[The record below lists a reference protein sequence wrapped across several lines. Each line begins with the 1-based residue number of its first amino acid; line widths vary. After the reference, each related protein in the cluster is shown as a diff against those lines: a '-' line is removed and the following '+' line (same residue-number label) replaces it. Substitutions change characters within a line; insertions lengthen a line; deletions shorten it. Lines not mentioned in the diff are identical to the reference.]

1 MPNKSLIFRLE
12 PKVRDSKARF
22 PIHLLGNDRKEIMLM
37 KVYSYSKC
45 GTCRNAIKDL
55 EAKKIQFEVIDITE
69 NPPSKT
75 VLKSAVKAKGLQK
88 LFNTSGVQYRELKI
102 KDKLKL
108 MTEAQAIDLLASN
121 GRLIKRPI
129 VVDKDKITI
138 GFNAD
143 EYKQVWGK

>member
-1 MPNKSLIFRLE
+1 MYF
-12 PKVRDSKARF
+12 
-22 PIHLLGNDRKEIMLM
+22 LGNDRKEIRLM
-37 KVYSYSKC
+37 KIYSYSKC

-55 EAKKIQFEVIDITE
+55 EAKKIKFEVIDITE
-69 NPPSKT
+69 NPPSKK

-102 KDKLKL
+102 KDKLKS

>member
-1 MPNKSLIFRLE
+1 
-12 PKVRDSKARF
+12 
-22 PIHLLGNDRKEIMLM
+22 M
-37 KVYSYSKC
+37 KIYSYSKC

-55 EAKKIQFEVIDITE
+55 EAKKIKFEVIDITE
-69 NPPSKT
+69 NPPSKK
-75 VLKSAVKAKGLQK
+75 VLKSAIKAKGLQK

-102 KDKLKL
+102 KDKLKS

>member
-1 MPNKSLIFRLE
+1 
-12 PKVRDSKARF
+12 
-22 PIHLLGNDRKEIMLM
+22 M

-69 NPPSKT
+69 NPPSKK
-75 VLKSAVKAKGLQK
+75 VLKSAVKVKGLQK

-102 KDKLKL
+102 KDKLKS

-129 VVDKDKITI
+129 AVDKDKITI

>member
-1 MPNKSLIFRLE
+1 
-12 PKVRDSKARF
+12 
-22 PIHLLGNDRKEIMLM
+22 M

-55 EAKKIQFEVIDITE
+55 EAKKIKFEVIDITE
-69 NPPSKT
+69 NPPSKK

-102 KDKLKL
+102 KDKLKS

-129 VVDKDKITI
+129 AVDKNKITI

>member
-1 MPNKSLIFRLE
+1 
-12 PKVRDSKARF
+12 
-22 PIHLLGNDRKEIMLM
+22 M

-55 EAKKIQFEVIDITE
+55 EAKKIKFEVIDITE
-69 NPPSKT
+69 NPPSKK
-75 VLKSAVKAKGLQK
+75 VLKSAVKVRGLQK

>member
-1 MPNKSLIFRLE
+1 MYF
-12 PKVRDSKARF
+12 
-22 PIHLLGNDRKEIMLM
+22 LGNDREEIRLM
-37 KVYSYSKC
+37 KIYSYSKC

-55 EAKKIQFEVIDITE
+55 EAKKIKFEVIDITE
-69 NPPSKT
+69 NPPSKK

-102 KDKLKL
+102 KDKLKS

>member
-1 MPNKSLIFRLE
+1 
-12 PKVRDSKARF
+12 
-22 PIHLLGNDRKEIMLM
+22 M

-55 EAKKIQFEVIDITE
+55 EAKKIKFEVIDITE
-69 NPPSKT
+69 NPPSKK

-102 KDKLKL
+102 KDKLKS

-129 VVDKDKITI
+129 AVDKNKITI

-143 EYKQVWGK
+143 EYQQVWGK

>member
-1 MPNKSLIFRLE
+1 
-12 PKVRDSKARF
+12 
-22 PIHLLGNDRKEIMLM
+22 M
-37 KVYSYSKC
+37 KLFSYNKC
-45 GTCRNAIKDL
+45 GTCRK
-55 EAKKIQFEVIDITE
+55 AKKLLDAYKASYDEIDITE

-102 KDKLKL
+102 KDKLKS

>member
-1 MPNKSLIFRLE
+1 
-12 PKVRDSKARF
+12 
-22 PIHLLGNDRKEIMLM
+22 M
-37 KVYSYSKC
+37 KIYSYSKC

-55 EAKKIQFEVIDITE
+55 EAKKIKFEVIDITE
-69 NPPSKT
+69 NPPSKK
-75 VLKSAVKAKGLQK
+75 VLKSAVKVKGLQK

-102 KDKLKL
+102 KDKLKS

-129 VVDKDKITI
+129 AVDKDKITI

>member
-1 MPNKSLIFRLE
+1 
-12 PKVRDSKARF
+12 
-22 PIHLLGNDRKEIMLM
+22 M
-37 KVYSYSKC
+37 KIYSYSKC

-55 EAKKIQFEVIDITE
+55 EAKKIKFEVIDITE
-69 NPPSKT
+69 NPPSKK
-75 VLKSAVKAKGLQK
+75 VLKSAVKVKGLQK

-102 KDKLKL
+102 KDKLKS
-108 MTEAQAIDLLASN
+108 MTEAQAIDILASN

-129 VVDKDKITI
+129 AVDKDKITI